1 MHSVLRLDNFQ
12 GRRRSVLRIWSS
24 SRRLASHHRE
34 FGAGTDEGSLMVG
47 RTGTRI
53 EIVLLS
59 RRAVLGLPGR
69 GRVRVGRSVVTAAAA
84 GEMRFS
90 VALNA
95 RARRALRARKT
106 LRVLVRVKASA
117 PTTASVER
125 LRAVRLTRAPGRSQN
140 PR

>member
-1 MHSVLRLDNFQ
+1 
-12 GRRRSVLRIWSS
+12 
-24 SRRLASHHRE
+24 
-34 FGAGTDEGSLMVG
+34 MVG